1 MTLLVRGQRHEGRGW
16 PYDNRG
22 KDCTDASVSRDN
34 TRDCLQ
40 VVKPQKR
47 QERILFILYREIESK
62 QARAGAEG
70 GRTGTSRLHSE
81 QGA

>member
-1 MTLLVRGQRHEGRGW
+1 MTLLIRGQRHRGRGW

-22 KDCTDASVSRDN
+22 KDWTDASVSRDN

-40 VVKPQKR
+40 VVKHQKR

-62 QARAGAEG
+62 QASGGAEG
-70 GRTGTSRLHSE
+70 GRTVTSRLHSE